1 MNNYITLLSKH
12 RSAIMGFAILWVMLF
27 HLRVSVDFMPFTMFR
42 KIGYGGVDIF
52 LFLSGLGLYYS
63 CSKENFNIREYYKK
77 RFKRIL
83 PEFWIVLLVVFIL
96 QKDFSCQSFYT
107 LICCS
112 STLGLWVW
120 GMIPYVLWYI
130 SCILLFYA
138 IYPQYYSL
146 FKKYGII
153 VPLLCIGG
161 GFIIMVSYA
170 LFCILFHNAEN
181 IGGETV
187 YAYARIPIFFLG
199 SIFGWMAKN
208 DKKITFK
215 AKHKIIVSVIASLL
229 FIASIRAIMIYPSNI
244 LRVCSLFF
252 IPFITLTPILC
263 VVLAVFFN
271 RFSIMDKI
279 FAYIGGLSLEL
290 YMCHVYIFKQLNYFV
305 DNYGQNMAIFIVVIL
320 SCISAWL
327 LHVIN
332 KKCLQRLF

>member
-12 RSAIMGFAILWVMLF
+12 RSAIMGFAILWVMSF
-27 HLRVSVDFMPFTMFR
+27 HLRVSVDFIPFMMLR

-52 LFLSGLGLYYS
+52 LFLSGFGLYYS
-63 CSKENFNIREYYKK
+63 CSKENFNKRLYYKN

-83 PEFWIVLLVVFIL
+83 PEFWIVLVVVFIL
-96 QKDFSCQSFYT
+96 QRDFSCQSFYT
-107 LICCS
+107 LICCA

-120 GMIPYVLWYI
+120 GKIPYVLWYI

-161 GFIIMVSYA
+161 GFVIMVSYA
-170 LFCILFHNAEN
+170 LFCIFFHDIEN
-181 IGGETV
+181 VGGEAV

-199 SIFGWMAKN
+199 SIFGWLAKN
-208 DKKITFK
+208 DGKITLNNTQ
-215 AKHKIIVSVIASLL
+215 KIFALVTVLLL
-229 FIASIRAIMIYPSNI
+229 FIASVGVAKIYPSNI

-252 IPFITLTPILC
+252 IPFIIVTPVLC
-263 VVLAVFFN
+263 IILAVLFN
-271 RFSIMDKI
+271 KINIMDKI
-279 FAYIGGLSLEL
+279 FAYIGSLSLEL
-290 YMCHVYIFKQLNYFV
+290 YMCHVYIFKQFHYFV
-305 DNYGQNMAIFIVVIL
+305 DNYGQNTAICLVVIL
-320 SCISAWL
+320 SCISAWI